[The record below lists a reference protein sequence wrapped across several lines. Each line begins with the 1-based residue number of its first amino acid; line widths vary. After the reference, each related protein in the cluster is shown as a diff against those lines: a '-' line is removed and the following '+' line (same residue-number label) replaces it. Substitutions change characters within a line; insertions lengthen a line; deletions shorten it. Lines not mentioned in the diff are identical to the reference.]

1 MKIDFSSG
9 YHKDNTRLPGALKES
24 DFADGVSRTD
34 SLHPDDFADTEEYYL
49 KLVPEVYFYNDSIFR
64 IDTSFRKRDFLS
76 VQFRRWWNFFGD
88 SAIKTIAVSPQVIF
102 KKDFGKIKNI
112 LTAGF
117 DYQKADQDIL
127 NDSEFFGSHS
137 TKQIRI

>member
-1 MKIDFSSG
+1 M
-9 YHKDNTRLPGALKES
+9 
-24 DFADGVSRTD
+24 
-34 SLHPDDFADTEEYYL
+34 
-49 KLVPEVYFYNDSIFR
+49 
-64 IDTSFRKRDFLS
+64 
-76 VQFRRWWNFFGD
+76 GD

-127 NDSEFFGSHS
+127 NDSDILRHHNQRKTS
-137 TKQIRI
+137 T